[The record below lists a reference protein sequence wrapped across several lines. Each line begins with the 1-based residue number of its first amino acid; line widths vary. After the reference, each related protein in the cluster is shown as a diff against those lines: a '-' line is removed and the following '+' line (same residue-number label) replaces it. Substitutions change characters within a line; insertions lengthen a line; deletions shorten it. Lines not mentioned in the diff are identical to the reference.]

1 VDKEK
6 EIASHASE
14 ILGEDITPEDIK
26 DQWVNVEVALQN
38 IEYRLEMIEDVLGIE
53 EGYTLPCEDITPE
66 ILVKQAKELI
76 AKKRRK
82 FNEG

>member
-1 VDKEK
+1 MEKDK

-14 ILGEDITPEDIK
+14 ILGADITPEDIK

-53 EGYTLPCEDITPE
+53 EGYTLPF
-66 ILVKQAKELI
+66 KQAKELI

>member
-1 VDKEK
+1 MDKEK

-53 EGYTLPCEDITPE
+53 EGYTLPF
-66 ILVKQAKELI
+66 KQAKELI
-76 AKKRRK
+76 TKKRRK